1 VPISANALR
10 TGGVA
15 ALRLPDPASAY
26 ELFSAIPKK
35 DLQANDLGLMAEC
48 CIALKQYQKAKKL
61 QLASLKMNPKDYI
74 SLNRMAVIETEL
86 QHFPAAE
93 RYIAQSRQ
101 EGLRQTMKPFT
112 APLLNLA
119 YLNQIRGKYKQ
130 AISCYTVAVEEEP
143 MNIRTRTWLALAQLT
158 VRQVHIGLEN
168 YECRMLH
175 DCALPRNGT
184 KLWQGEATE
193 HLVLYHEQ
201 GLGDGVW
208 MFSFL
213 RDESFWSKYPQIKQV
228 TLVTDPRLAALFRV
242 QNVVR
247 KDNAFLKIATPG
259 EQIDPHTFHLPLMS
273 LFKFRLKNKMPVFY
287 AVPQGVSEVN
297 FLDELNL
304 NFWPDLHHKL
314 DRPELYVGVC
324 FNGNPS
330 HLNDRFRSLTP
341 PQALALVQAL
351 KAKGCRVF
359 LMDNRPADPAI
370 VAAGLETPDI
380 PDLVCLSSIAH
391 QMDCIITVDTLCAHV
406 AAGVNTKTI
415 MMSAANPDFRWGLN
429 DTVKDVAY
437 LMQNF
442 QVVRQKKVGVWTPEE
457 IQAIVDLCV

>member
-1 VPISANALR
+1 
-10 TGGVA
+10 
-15 ALRLPDPASAY
+15 
-26 ELFSAIPKK
+26 
-35 DLQANDLGLMAEC
+35 
-48 CIALKQYQKAKKL
+48 L

-93 RYIAQSRQ
+93 RYIAQSRH
-101 EGLRQTMKPFT
+101 EGLRQMGKPFT

-119 YLNQIRGKYKQ
+119 YLHQIRGKYKK
-130 AISCYTVAVEEEP
+130 AISCYTVAAAEEP
-143 MNIRTRTWLALAQLT
+143 TNVQTRTWLALAQLT

-168 YECRMLH
+168 YECRLMH
-175 DCALPRNGT
+175 DGALPRNGI
-184 KLWQGEATE
+184 KLWQGEATD
-193 HLVLYHEQ
+193 HLVLHHEQ

-208 MFSFL
+208 MWSFL
-213 RDESFWSKYPQIKQV
+213 TDRSFWGKYPDIKKV

-242 QNVVR
+242 QRVVQQ
-247 KDNAFLKIATPG
+247 DDAFVKIATPG
-259 EQIDPHTFHLPLMS
+259 DKLDQHSFHLPIIS
-273 LFKFRLKNKMPVFY
+273 LLKFRLKHKMPVFH
-287 AVPQGVSEVN
+287 AVPPSPSESH
-297 FLDELNL
+297 FLDHLSF
-304 NFWPDLHHKL
+304 NFWPELQPHL
-314 DRPELYVGVC
+314 DRPKRYVGVC

-359 LMDNRPADPAI
+359 LLDNRQPDPTM

-391 QMDCIITVDTLCAHV
+391 QMDCIVTVDTLCAHIG
-406 AAGVNTKTI
+406 AGVNTRTI

-429 DTVKDVAY
+429 DTVSDVAY
-437 LMQNF
+437 QMQNF

-457 IQAIVDLCV
+457 IQTIADLCA